1 MSEEPGESLAG
12 RVSLSAAIDALRA
25 ELTRAWEGA
34 QSESVRFK
42 PTAVELTLQVAV
54 TSAGKAHGGIK
65 WWLVD
70 AGAEVSRQSVATQT
84 VTMTLEPVVY
94 TENGQRT
101 TEVYID
107 AVRKSSPLHTTDP
120 R

>member
-1 MSEEPGESLAG
+1 MSENSGEELAG
-12 RVSLSAAIDALRA
+12 RVSLSAAVDALRA
-25 ELTRAWEGA
+25 ELARAWEGA
-34 QSESVRFK
+34 QSETVRFK

-54 TSAGKAHGGIK
+54 TTAGKAHGGIK

-70 AGAEVSRQSVATQT
+70 AGAEASRQSVATQT
-84 VTMTLEPVVY
+84 VKMTLEPVVF
-94 TENGQRT
+94 TEKGEPV

-107 AVRKSSPLHTTDP
+107 SVRERSPLHSTDP